1 MLVAII
7 DEESFLW
14 ACFEKG
20 PKIQAQLS
28 SQGWWD
34 MTNKNVVG

>member
-1 MLVAII
+1 MWVAII